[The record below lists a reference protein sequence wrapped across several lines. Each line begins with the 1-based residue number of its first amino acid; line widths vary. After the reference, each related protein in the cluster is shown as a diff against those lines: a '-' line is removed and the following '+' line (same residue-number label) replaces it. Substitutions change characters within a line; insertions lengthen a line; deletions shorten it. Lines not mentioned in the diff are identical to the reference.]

1 MNEYGPLAGLVA
13 SVVAL
18 LSAGAAITVAWV
30 RNADWAPPED
40 DVPSGPAKVAT
51 LLATIIIAALWFET
65 GKQFLSNDLEKIA
78 ITCGI
83 LSFLFLLIY
92 SFFMGMFV
100 FYREVTIVPNK
111 IEKKM
116 IIGGLCLT
124 SDAKLG
130 LKKAK
135 TIQRLFE
142 GSGYDHDLV
151 CPRWCRSVVKTFFII
166 SFTGLQLFG
175 SVAIASIAL
184 SVDPKAS
191 ENSQLTPTGS
201 GEAPTPQSA
210 APSARREP

>member
-40 DVPSGPAKVAT
+40 DVPSGPAKVAA

-92 SFFMGMFV
+92 
-100 FYREVTIVPNK
+100 
-111 IEKKM
+111 
-116 IIGGLCLT
+116 
-124 SDAKLG
+124 
-130 LKKAK
+130 
-135 TIQRLFE
+135 
-142 GSGYDHDLV
+142 
-151 CPRWCRSVVKTFFII
+151 
-166 SFTGLQLFG
+166 
-175 SVAIASIAL
+175 
-184 SVDPKAS
+184 
-191 ENSQLTPTGS
+191 
-201 GEAPTPQSA
+201 
-210 APSARREP
+210 